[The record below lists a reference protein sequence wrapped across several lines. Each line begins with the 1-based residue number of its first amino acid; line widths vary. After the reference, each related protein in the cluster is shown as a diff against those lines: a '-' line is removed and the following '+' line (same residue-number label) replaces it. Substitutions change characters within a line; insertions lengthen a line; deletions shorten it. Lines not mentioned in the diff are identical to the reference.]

1 MSKLQFNS
9 FTKNIDGQEY
19 CSAVETLAENM
30 IESNE
35 QDATIVY
42 PAPGQWATLRAENF
56 RLTTDGLAIVL
67 PYPIYKIKSFKIK
80 PNGLKVGS
88 GRLAEYTL
96 NGEEDGETFIVEG
109 INLLI
114 TDEEYTSLPLP
125 ITYGYAADI
134 VPYMNKGTTMPY
146 TKNSKTIKWLSTI
159 YSYRNP
165 NNAAIEIDFPVF
177 EGFIAKAIFDDQRSE
192 NYYINDFG
200 AIYKLRDNAALII
213 GSGNDDPRLWEFQI
227 EYIPMTSATK
237 MKAHKA
243 EPTTQG
249 YTQVVNQRAEV
260 NNAEAFGKY
269 LHTTAQKTGTEKLAI
284 AKIYKQLKDV
294 PPIGAVVKHNGERYR
309 LIVNSWNITN
319 PFTFAVTHLLS
330 KNWSSKSKHISVD
343 QKYRNWN
350 IPFDSYIWRTLY
362 RESFVEIGERMTADG
377 GAPFNNRNQCIK
389 DMFTTDAQTVQP
401 LRNMF
406 FYNGE
411 GDGAK
416 GVVLPTTT
424 MAIGNSFIISATV
437 QDNLSAGLRISATDS
452 EFCEE
457 VLYCN
462 DDGTLEKARVVLSQ
476 QLINYDAA
484 AYPAIIT
491 GDNPK
496 NTAGVAT
503 YGETLYVDKDP
514 GEALKITIQ
523 AHFLPNAD
531 WVVIGNGLAQTVPY
545 ISDKQRTFRLYAL
558 KQYIRDGVDKLD
570 AETLNGANLLIKDDK
585 DGFSQSVYLPS
596 IKPPSSGD
604 IEIVP
609 PPGTD
614 ENPFNKFSDMV
625 LCNGTV
631 LSFIDNVNSWLD
643 NNSSTYKAWAITDEN
658 DNLLI
663 GSNDINKRTVYFNW
677 TKTRS
682 KK

>member
-1 MSKLQFNS
+1 MNKLQFNS

-19 CSAVETLAENM
+19 CSEVETLAENM

-35 QDATIVY
+35 KDATIVY
-42 PAPGQWATLRAENF
+42 PAPGQWATFRAENL
-56 RLTTDGLAIVL
+56 RLITDGLAIVL
-67 PYPIYKIKSFKIK
+67 PYPIYKIKSLKIK

-88 GRLAEYTL
+88 GSLNDYTL

-109 INLLI
+109 VNLLI

-146 TKNSKTIKWLSTI
+146 TKNSKTIKLLSTV
-159 YSYRNP
+159 YTYRNP

-177 EGFIAKAIFDDQRSE
+177 EGFIAKAIFDDPRSE

-200 AIYKLRDNAALII
+200 TIYKLRDHAALVI
-213 GSGNDDPRLWEFQI
+213 GSDNNDPRLWEFQI

-284 AKIYKQLKDV
+284 AKIYKRLKDV

-309 LIVNSWNITN
+309 LIANSWNITN
-319 PFTFAVTHLLS
+319 PFTFTVTHLLS
-330 KNWSSKSKHISVD
+330 KNWSSKSKHIAVD

-362 RESFVEIGERMTADG
+362 REFFVEIGDRMTAGG
-377 GAPFNNRNQCIK
+377 GAPFTSRSQCIK
-389 DMFTTDAQTVQP
+389 DIFTTDAQTVQP

-411 GDGAK
+411 GGESTG

-424 MAIGNSFIISATV
+424 MAIGNSFIISATM
-437 QDNLSAGLRISATDS
+437 QDNLSAGLRISATNS

-462 DDGTLEKARVVLSQ
+462 EDGTLDKARVVLSH

-496 NTAGVAT
+496 NTAGVAV

-523 AHFLPNAD
+523 THFLPNAD
-531 WVVIGNGLAQTVPY
+531 WVVIGNALAQTVPY
-545 ISDKQRTFRLYAL
+545 ISDKQRTFKLYAL

-570 AETLNGANLLIKDDK
+570 TETLYGSFTLVEDDGTTLK
-585 DGFSQSVYLPS
+585 HGYFEDGDWINADGTVFNPS
-596 IKPPSSGD
+596 
-604 IEIVP
+604 
-609 PPGTD
+609 T
-614 ENPFNKFSDMV
+614 FSDIV
-625 LCNGTV
+625 LCNGSR
-631 LSFIDNVNSWLD
+631 LSFHESADLWMDVSKNE
-643 NNSSTYKAWAITDEN
+643 YKAWAITDEDN
-658 DNLLI
+658 NLLI

>member
-1 MSKLQFNS
+1 MQLKFNS

-19 CSAVETLAENM
+19 CSEVETLAENM

-35 QDATIVY
+35 QDASVVY
-42 PAPGQWATLRAENF
+42 PAQGEFITVRAENY
-56 RLTTDGLAIVL
+56 RLVDTDLVVDL
-67 PYPIYKIKSFKIK
+67 PYPIYKLISVKLIPRGTKTAWEASGVDWEKYVDANGNFYIPEIAKYIVSEEEYAALPIANSTEFKRNDILGKYKQTALTYSGNKIK
-80 PNGLKVGS
+80 IRSEEISTVLYSAPVYISFVRKLMEGAS
-88 GRLAEYTL
+88 REYKYL
-96 NGEEDGETFIVEG
+96 GVLD
-109 INLLI
+109 I
-114 TDEEYTSLPLP
+114 TTSLPDSEL
-125 ITYGYAADI
+125 
-134 VPYMNKGTTMPY
+134 
-146 TKNSKTIKWLSTI
+146 NS
-159 YSYRNP
+159 
-165 NNAAIEIDFPVF
+165 V
-177 EGFIAKAIFDDQRSE
+177 
-192 NYYINDFG
+192 
-200 AIYKLRDNAALII
+200 
-213 GSGNDDPRLWEFQI
+213 DPRKWEFQI

-284 AKIYKQLKDV
+284 AKIYKRLEDV

-309 LIVNSWNITN
+309 LIANSWNITN
-319 PFTFAVTHLLS
+319 PFTFTVTHLLS

-362 RESFVEIGERMTADG
+362 RESFVEIGERMTEG
-377 GAPFNNRNQCIK
+377 SLAPFTSRNQCIK
-389 DMFTTDAQTVQP
+389 DMFTTEAQTVQP

-411 GDGAK
+411 GYDAK
-416 GVVLPTTT
+416 GGVVLPTTT
-424 MAIGNSFIISATV
+424 MAIGNSFIISATM

-545 ISDKQRTFRLYAL
+545 ISDKKRTFRLYAL

-570 AETLNGANLLIKDDK
+570 AETLNGAKLLIKDDK

-614 ENPFNKFSDMV
+614 ENPWNKFSDMV
-625 LCNGTV
+625 LCNGTT
-631 LSFIDNVNSWLD
+631 LSFIREVDGWIAD
-643 NNSSTYKAWAITDEN
+643 NNATYKAWAITDEN
-658 DNLLI
+658 NNLLI

>member
-1 MSKLQFNS
+1 MQLKFNS

-19 CSAVETLAENM
+19 CSEVETLAENM

-35 QDATIVY
+35 QDASIVY
-42 PAPGQWATLRAENF
+42 PAPGKFITVRAANY
-56 RLTTDGLAIVL
+56 RITDTELVVDL
-67 PYPIYKIKSFKIK
+67 PYPIYKLVSVKLIPNGVRLYANSSSGGEYITGWNTFVDGDGNAFVPDIAKYILTEMEYAALPIASGGDVGTADAFGKYKQTAFTYSGNKIK
-80 PNGLKVGS
+80 I
-88 GRLAEYTL
+88 RAESYPL
-96 NGEEDGETFIVEG
+96 IGNAFEQPVYAWFIG
-109 INLLI
+109 I
-114 TDEEYTSLPLP
+114 LPLLAP
-125 ITYGYAADI
+125 KRTYKA
-134 VPYMNKGTTMPY
+134 GTT
-146 TKNSKTIKWLSTI
+146 WLENGAV
-159 YSYRNP
+159 YEDVLNP
-165 NNAAIEIDFPVF
+165 VK
-177 EGFIAKAIFDDQRSE
+177 AKD
-192 NYYINDFG
+192 
-200 AIYKLRDNAALII
+200 
-213 GSGNDDPRLWEFQI
+213 WEFQI

-243 EPTTQG
+243 EATTQA

-284 AKIYKQLKDV
+284 AKIYKRLEDV

-309 LIVNSWNITN
+309 LIANSWNITN

-330 KNWSSKSKHISVD
+330 KNWSSKSKHIAVD

-350 IPFDSYIWRTLY
+350 IPFDSYIWLTLY
-362 RESFVEIGERMTADG
+362 MESFVEIGERMTADG
-377 GAPFNNRNQCIK
+377 VAPFNSRSQCIK

-496 NTAGVAT
+496 NTAGVAE

-531 WVVIGNGLAQTVPY
+531 WVVIGNALAQTVPY
-545 ISDKQRTFRLYAL
+545 ISDKKRTFRLYAL

-570 AETLNGANLLIKDDK
+570 AETLKGSQVLIKDDK
-585 DGFSQSVYLPS
+585 DGFSQIVYLPPL
-596 IKPPSSGD
+596 KPPSSGD

-631 LSFIDNVNSWLD
+631 LSFIDNVNSWLE
-643 NNSSTYKAWAITDEN
+643 NNSSFYKAWAITDGEN
-658 DNLLI
+658 NLLI
-663 GSNDINKRTVYFNW
+663 GSNDISKRTVRFNW
-677 TKTRS
+677 RRRRS

>member
-1 MSKLQFNS
+1 MQLQFNS

-19 CSAVETLAENM
+19 CSEVETLAENM
-30 IESNE
+30 IEQNE

-42 PAPGQWATLRAENF
+42 PAPGQWATFRAENY
-56 RLTTDGLAIVL
+56 RLTTDSLAIVL
-67 PYPIYKIKSFKIK
+67 PYPIYKIKSLKIK
-80 PNGLKVGS
+80 PYGLTIAILGTTKKW
-88 GRLAEYTL
+88 ECFKND
-96 NGEEDGETFIVEG
+96 NGENFIVDATKFVVLPDEYNALPVPSVDENTTDRVTNKSKANRLVYEQG
-109 INLLI
+109 SKQIRLSSDSYKI
-114 TDEEYTSLPLP
+114 T
-125 ITYGYAADI
+125 
-134 VPYMNKGTTMPY
+134 
-146 TKNSKTIKWLSTI
+146 LS
-159 YSYRNP
+159 SH
-165 NNAAIEIDFPVF
+165 PVYL
-177 EGFIAKAIFDDQRSE
+177 GFIAAAIATDE
-192 NYYINDFG
+192 NAKNYNDYAQNLWELAPG
-200 AIYKLRDNAALII
+200 II
-213 GSGNDDPRLWEFQI
+213 QYTSSPVSWEFQI

-237 MKAHKA
+237 MKSHKA

-249 YTQVVNQRAEV
+249 YTQVINQRAEV

-284 AKIYKQLKDV
+284 AKIYKRLEDV

-309 LIVNSWNITN
+309 LIANSWNITN
-319 PFTFAVTHLLS
+319 PFTFTVTHLLS

-496 NTAGVAT
+496 NTAGMAA
-503 YGETLYVDKDP
+503 YAETLYVDKDP

-545 ISDKQRTFRLYAL
+545 ISDKKRTFRLYAL

-570 AETLNGANLLIKDDK
+570 AETLKGSQVLIKDDK

-614 ENPFNKFSDMV
+614 EILWNKFSDMV
-625 LCNGTV
+625 LCNGTA

-643 NNSSTYKAWAITDEN
+643 NNSAFYKAWAITDEDN
-658 DNLLI
+658 NLLI
-663 GSNDINKRTVYFNW
+663 GSNDISKRTVRFNW
-677 TKTRS
+677 RRRRS